1 MAGASDSHELA
12 SRQLALLLAPPTDD
26 DVAAYYA
33 SLLAPGRPGHG
44 DVLVKPSSKY
54 QGRGLFAA
62 RDFAEGE
69 RVLCEPPLVGIQQES
84 NREDATVCAQCFRYV
99 GSIERQIA
107 TRLLRDS
114 HREACEGVVE
124 RSVLEEL
131 LQGART
137 LPNSRDFPLPEC
149 FECHGGCDRNRYCS
163 DACASNA
170 WSRHERHLCVGPCG
184 GERGLAAAAFVNHAK
199 ETNDIFPLAARV
211 LLETAHAAENNRT
224 SRLAAAAS
232 GTPGSGTPH
241 SSEIEPAS
249 TDDDVDRCL
258 VDAWRPY
265 AMAHK
270 GVWWETVA
278 KPADVAAG
286 KGEDEFRGSMRD
298 IAVESLGL
306 LRATVALSDAN
317 LIDRYP
323 GLFTI
328 EVYARVIGMFE
339 LNNLEVAV
347 ASPVEDYFL
356 TADETFPEDSPERLV
371 TGPLLDALDV
381 GYCTPCEGTGFF
393 ALQSCVNS
401 DCDPNVTPLKDDGD
415 RDGAC
420 VLVAKRRVR
429 KGEELTMCY
438 VDEDADVRERRAEL
452 ADYGFECACERC
464 ARESAGLG
472 QARRGGKTK

>member
-1 MAGASDSHELA
+1 M
-12 SRQLALLLAPPTDD
+12 
-26 DVAAYYA
+26 
-33 SLLAPGRPGHG
+33 
-44 DVLVKPSSKY
+44 
-54 QGRGLFAA
+54 FAA

-232 GTPGSGTPH
+232 GTPGVRN
-241 SSEIEPAS
+241 PALLR
-249 TDDDVDRCL
+249 DRAREHGRRRGPVPGRRVAPVRDGAQGGL
-258 VDAWRPY
+258 VGD
-265 AMAHK
+265 
-270 GVWWETVA
+270 GGETRRRRG
-278 KPADVAAG
+278 G

-339 LNNLEVAV
+339 LNNLEIAV

-356 TADETFPEDSPERLV
+356 VADETFPEDSPERLV